1 MAKIIIL
8 ITVVLFATT
17 VVVAEKA
24 DEYVQALVES
34 LNNENPIVRDQA
46 AEKLSLQGE
55 AVIPVLMENFA
66 KDSYAV
72 RRTKAYV
79 IGQIK
84 SESSV
89 KYLLEILKDNDE
101 GVRNVAACMLLNLS
115 DTFAILEKLQV
126 LQTTVPQVRET
137 FDDLRR
143 SIIYKEIEQELLY
156 YVSPDGNSGYFT
168 GQFAKLERKWKHEAI
183 IPLLDI
189 FSNEEYRYVNN
200 HINDDREMA
209 RQVRFLAGEGLA
221 DLKDIYTTNLRLQVK
236 RALDD
241 MVRTLR
247 TENRQL
253 DDYIK
258 GLVNKILYN
267 IGYTAN
273 FDAELRR
280 LQWRLRMNPNDR
292 DTLFE
297 IGMKYL
303 QIGDTKNGI
312 LYLNKAVAVSPKD
325 GITHYN
331 LACAY
336 SVAGRVDQ
344 AMDALENCVDYGYTD
359 LDWML
364 KDGDLRN
371 VRKHP
376 RFAKLVK
383 RLEKINAGK

>member
-1 MAKIIIL
+1 MTKIIIL
-8 ITVVLFATT
+8 FTVVLFATT
-17 VVVAEKA
+17 VVVGEKN
-24 DEYVQALVES
+24 DEYVSALLES
-34 LNNENPIVRDQA
+34 LNDENPIVRDQA

-55 AVIPVLMENFA
+55 DIIPLLMENFS

-79 IGQIK
+79 IGQIETRN
-84 SESSV
+84 SI
-89 KYLLEILKDNDE
+89 KYLLEILKDKDE

-115 DTFAILEKLQV
+115 DKFPILEKLQG
-126 LQTTVPQVRET
+126 LRTTVPQIRET
-137 FDDLRR
+137 FTDLRR

-168 GQFAKLERKWKHEAI
+168 GQFAKLQRKWKHEAI

-189 FSNEEYRYVNN
+189 FSDPEYRYVNN
-200 HINDDREMA
+200 HINDDRETA

-221 DLKDIYTTNLRLQVK
+221 DLKNIYTTNLRLSVK

-241 MVRTLR
+241 MVREMR
-247 TENRQL
+247 SENQQL

-280 LQWRLRMNPNDR
+280 LKWRLRMNPRDR

-325 GITHYN
+325 GITYYN

-336 SVAGRVDQ
+336 SVAGRVEL
-344 AMDALENCVDYGYTD
+344 AMDALEKSVDYGYTD

-376 RFAKLVK
+376 RFVKLVK
-383 RLEKINAGK
+383 RLEKLNAGK